1 VVKNLERTSGGPTGS
16 RKRRSAASGKS
27 ATLRESGANRDRV
40 VAVLARAKESGLTL
54 SKGGRI
60 AGRVSPELIE
70 RAKALTGLRS
80 DTELLQFALAN
91 IAIEDDFAQAFRE
104 LKGAV
109 DPDLDLEF

>member
-1 VVKNLERTSGGPTGS
+1 MAKHLKRTSGGPAVS
-16 RKRRSAASGKS
+16 RKRQSAASGKS